1 MDFVN
6 LHQLDL
12 GLGLVYQLELD
23 LVHKL
28 GLVYHLE
35 LDLVHQLGFG
45 VVRSWNFELG
55 TSVGL
60 GISVGLGLGIVVGT
74 GLGTLSSW
82 IWARYVSWV

>member
-1 MDFVN
+1 M
-6 LHQLDL
+6 
-12 GLGLVYQLELD
+12 
-23 LVHKL
+23 
-28 GLVYHLE
+28 
-35 LDLVHQLGFG
+35 VHQLGFG